1 MLTMHDI
8 LPISL
13 CLATQDLLDTKK
25 FQSSFSDNLILRL
38 KDEELSEDLLMI
50 KRDLNS
56 FLSEERFLDGYKAVI
71 ISYIDKIIGLV
82 NSRYIKVD
90 MKLAS
95 EVIESAR
102 EIIGKVIK
110 AKNFQEISTLES
122 VFKSKV
128 TLPVYNLF
136 LESIKP

>member
-128 TLPVYNLF
+128 TLPVYHLF

>member
-1 MLTMHDI
+1 MHDI

-128 TLPVYNLF
+128 TLPVYHLF

>member
-110 AKNFQEISTLES
+110 ARNFQEISTLES

-128 TLPVYNLF
+128 TLPVYHLF